1 LEKTN
6 QTPAQD
12 PQQRFIHFHL
22 EIEIL
27 RVLSRKRD
35 ANNTS
40 EATQSKR
47 PRLEGLMVEHPAVTP
62 ANSFEVDTPIH
73 DIAMGPQSGQD
84 STKISASGEAN
95 NGEKI
100 QVVKSSGTESFKE
113 NPYTFLSSTDQIL
126 VSCMYVFS
134 SLSSYIS

>member
-1 LEKTN
+1 
-6 QTPAQD
+6 
-12 PQQRFIHFHL
+12 
-22 EIEIL
+22 
-27 RVLSRKRD
+27 
-35 ANNTS
+35 
-40 EATQSKR
+40 
-47 PRLEGLMVEHPAVTP
+47 MVEHPAVTP